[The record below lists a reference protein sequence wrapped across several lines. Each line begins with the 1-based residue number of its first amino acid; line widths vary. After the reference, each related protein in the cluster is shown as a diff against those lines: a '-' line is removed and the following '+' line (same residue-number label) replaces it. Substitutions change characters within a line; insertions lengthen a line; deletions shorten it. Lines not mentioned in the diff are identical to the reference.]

1 MFFTTV
7 LTSALAGLA
16 MASPAA
22 RMDQSINGL
31 EQRQILPTQCLVNCL
46 TAVCTADPVACP
58 GCLLSCLSLA
68 ANDAG
73 EVVLDAVA
81 LEKAVVDKVEG
92 YVPQSTTTTA

>member
-16 MASPAA
+16 MASPTA
-22 RMDQSINGL
+22 RMDQSTNGL

-46 TAVCTADPVACP
+46 TVVCTANPLACS
-58 GCLLSCLSLA
+58 GCLLSCLNLA

-73 EVVLDAVA
+73 EVVLNAIA
-81 LEKAVVDKVEG
+81 LEKAVGDKVEG
-92 YVPQSTTTTA
+92 YVPQTTTKA

>member
-1 MFFTTV
+1 MLFTTV

-31 EQRQILPTQCLVNCL
+31 QQRQVLPEPCIVNCL
-46 TAVCTADPVACP
+46 TSVCTATPLACP
-58 GCLLSCLSLA
+58 GCLISCLNIA

-73 EVVLDAVA
+73 EVVLDAIA
-81 LEKAVVDKVEG
+81 PEKAVVDKVEG
-92 YVPQSTTTTA
+92 YVPQTTKA